1 MYFVRQAIA
10 RLDLLRESSLAP
22 LAPQFW
28 GEQELEVGSKSPR
41 IGGFRGLFGIR
52 ARGLV
57 RHSRCLFAAI
67 AGISLLLVLLVIL
80 PQPARSTAIAQTP
93 NLLTAQ
99 SPSALPAPAVTDAD
113 QFDSTLDAQVKL
125 VPKIRQFYGGDGGYR
140 GLVAIFILTIGP
152 LKIIP
157 AFIKLTAHADDKLR
171 RQLALRS
178 FMISTIVVLLSAGFG
193 YKLLVNYNIPLTA
206 ILAAGGIVLFLVA
219 LKIALSQYG
228 EDEPP
233 VPPPKDPSLKLVI
246 QPLVFPIILTPY
258 GIAVVIT
265 MSAVARAIDDN
276 ILSLLLTLAV
286 IMGVNLLSMLFA
298 PQILQVLK
306 PQILQVI
313 GLVLGIIQLALG
325 LSLIF
330 SAIELQA
337 LVIKEL
343 LSL

>member
-1 MYFVRQAIA
+1 MKQVTHFIQRSIA
-10 RLDLLRESSLAP
+10 RARRSQILL
-22 LAPQFW
+22 
-28 GEQELEVGSKSPR
+28 
-41 IGGFRGLFGIR
+41 
-52 ARGLV
+52 
-57 RHSRCLFAAI
+57 
-67 AGISLLLVLLVIL
+67 AGIVCVSLLVLLAIP
-80 PQPARSTAIAQTP
+80 PQLAVSTTIAQTP
-93 NLLTAQ
+93 TAPTVQ
-99 SPSALPAPAVTDAD
+99 SPSPLPAPGVTDTN
-113 QFDSTLDAQVKL
+113 QFDSTLDAQVNL
-125 VPKIRQFYGGDGGYR
+125 VPKIRQFYGGRGGYR

-157 AFIKLTAHADDKLR
+157 AFVKLTAHADAKLR

-178 FMISTIVVLLSAGFG
+178 FVIATIVTLFAAAFG

-233 VPPPKDPSLKLVI
+233 IPPPKDPSLKLVI
-246 QPLVFPIILTPY
+246 QPLVFPTILTPY

-265 MSAVARAIDDN
+265 MSAIARAIDDN
-276 ILSLLLTLAV
+276 LQSLLTTLAV
-286 IMGVNLLSMLFA
+286 IMVVNLLSMLFA
-298 PQILQVLK
+298 RQILQVLK
-306 PQILQVI
+306 PQILQVM

-343 LSL
+343 LAL